1 MGVCRLGV
9 GVGVGVVR
17 PSTPTPTDP
26 LRQLTAADRVESPA
40 PAGALV
46 AGDLVAGDLVVGVAG
61 ALLAGDLVSVPRR
74 VATISRCSPG
84 RPQSNLGTPRASG
97 RWFAPCRNDLDRQ
110 KTRSYM

>member
-1 MGVCRLGV
+1 MGVGRLGV
-9 GVGVGVVR
+9 GVGVGR

-26 LRQLTAADRVESPA
+26 LRQLTAAERVESPA

-74 VATISRCSPG
+74 VATIFRCSRD
-84 RPQSNLGTPRASG
+84 RPQT
-97 RWFAPCRNDLDRQ
+97 
-110 KTRSYM
+110 